1 MRAHYRLTESRDD
14 FSYTDVDVMRVC
26 GDLTDEVYK
35 ILAVRHRGGKK
46 EVPHYHIVVDYPGTF
61 DLRAWFKEQFCKS
74 SGNKHHMFK
83 DCDDN
88 DASLSYLFHENI
100 DDECVVYKWN
110 YSDEDI
116 DRFVS
121 LNQMVQSEM
130 LTPQQVCKKIAD
142 DMLQRGAWTHK
153 SILQA
158 IYTHYK
164 KSGKW
169 LPDRRQAERYLHY
182 IISLMTEDSFDSWY
196 KYYFNKN

>member
-1 MRAHYRLTESRDD
+1 MRSHIRLTEARED
-14 FSYTDVDVMRVC
+14 FSYDLIDVQRAL

-46 EVPHYHIVVDYPGTF
+46 EVPHFHIIVDYPGTF
-61 DLRAWFKEQFCKS
+61 DLRSWFKEQFSKS
-74 SGNKHHMFK
+74 SGNKHHMLK
-83 DCDDN
+83 DCDES

-121 LNQMVQSEM
+121 LNQMVQSDM

-142 DMLQRGAWTHK
+142 DMLKSGKWTHK

-182 IISLMTEDSFDSWY
+182 IVSLMTEDSFDSWY
-196 KYYFNKN
+196 KYYFVA